1 MSIPAKNE
9 NTSKNN
15 NLLKIKRILNTKISA
30 KGVPVFTFTLPGGR
44 LAPLPPAS
52 YATVENVF

>member
-52 YATVENVF
+52 HATVENVF